1 MKKTITLIS
10 SIFIAFQ
17 VNAQLTI
24 TADFEE
30 YNLPLDSFYFNAN
43 GNDFVASGLMSF
55 EYEWTQSQ
63 WGNYWSGGFAYS
75 TMRDSI
81 NASYSNLYSA
91 ITAKGQNNSNTYI
104 TGQQG
109 ASIHIP
115 IAIQRLTPPLGF
127 YVTNSTY
134 AYLSMRDGDAF
145 AKKFGGT
152 SGNDPDWFKLT
163 VKGSLGGMQNQDSV
177 EVYLA
182 DFRANDNTQDYILKT
197 WQFVDISNL
206 GMYDSLHFYLSS
218 SDVGS
223 FGMNTPAFF
232 CMDNFTTP
240 FYSGI
245 NDETLENKK
254 IKLLQNPVNEY
265 SKLVISTNENKSI
278 NITIIDV
285 LGKLHLNE
293 TIEINAGENN
303 LNINC
308 NSLKSGMYSFIISD
322 LSNNTV
328 TIKFIKE

>member
-1 MKKTITLIS
+1 MKKIITLIS
-10 SIFIAFQ
+10 SIFLAFQ

-43 GNDFVASGLMSF
+43 GNDFVASGLMNF

-63 WGNYWSGGFAYS
+63 WGDYWSGGFTYS
-75 TMRDSI
+75 TMRDSTT
-81 NASYSNLYSA
+81 AGYSNLYSA
-91 ITAKGQNNSNTYI
+91 ITAKGQNNSNTYV

-109 ASIHIP
+109 ARIHIP
-115 IAIQRLTPPLGF
+115 IAIQRQSPPLGF

-134 AYLSMRDGDAF
+134 TYLSMRDGDAF
-145 AKKFGGT
+145 AKKFGGV

-163 VKGSLGGMQNQDSV
+163 VKSSIGGMQNQDSV

-182 DFRANDNTQDYILKT
+182 DFRSSDNTQDYILKT

-206 GMYDSLHFYLSS
+206 GMYDSLYFYLSS

-232 CMDNFTTP
+232 CLDNITTP
-240 FYSGI
+240 FYSSI
-245 NDETLENKK
+245 NEEILENNKF
-254 IKLLQNPVNEY
+254 KLLKNPVNEN
-265 SKLVISTNENKSI
+265 STLVINSTESKII
-278 NITIIDV
+278 NIIVVDI
-285 LGKLHLNE
+285 LGKIYLNE
-293 TIEINAGENN
+293 SIEIHAGENK

-308 NSLKSGMYSFIISD
+308 NSIKSGMYSFIISD
-322 LSNNTV
+322 LKSKTE
-328 TIKFIKE
+328 TIKFVKE

>member
-1 MKKTITLIS
+1 MKKTITLIA
-10 SIFIAFQ
+10 SILFAFQ

-30 YNLPLDSFYFNAN
+30 YNLPLDSFYFNAS

-55 EYEWTQSQ
+55 QYDWTLSQ
-63 WGNYWSGGFAYS
+63 WGDYWSGGFAYS
-75 TMRDSI
+75 TMRDSTT
-81 NASYSNLYSA
+81 SGYSNLYSA
-91 ITAKGQNNSNTYI
+91 ITAKGQNNSNTYVV
-104 TGQQG
+104 GQHG
-109 ASIHIP
+109 ASIYIP
-115 IAIQRLTPPLGF
+115 IAIQRQSPPLGF

-163 VKGSLGGMQNQDSV
+163 VKASLGGTQNQDSV

-182 DFRANDNTQDYILKT
+182 DFRSSDNSQDYILKT

-206 GMYDSLHFYLSS
+206 GMYDSLHFHLSS

-232 CMDNFTTP
+232 CLDNITTP
-240 FYSGI
+240 FYSSL
-245 NDETLENKK
+245 NDELNDNTK
-254 IKLLQNPVNEY
+254 ISLLQNPVNEN
-265 SKLVISTNENKSI
+265 SKLLIHSDEDKNI
-278 NITIIDV
+278 NITINDV
-285 LGKLHLNE
+285 LGKVYLSEMITINRGETKLKINFDLLN
-293 TIEINAGENN
+293 TGI
-303 LNINC
+303 
-308 NSLKSGMYSFIISD
+308 YSIVISD
-322 LSNNTV
+322 SKKSE

>member
-1 MKKTITLIS
+1 
-10 SIFIAFQ
+10 
-17 VNAQLTI
+17 
-24 TADFEE
+24 
-30 YNLPLDSFYFNAN
+30 
-43 GNDFVASGLMSF
+43 
-55 EYEWTQSQ
+55 
-63 WGNYWSGGFAYS
+63 
-75 TMRDSI
+75 
-81 NASYSNLYSA
+81 
-91 ITAKGQNNSNTYI
+91 
-104 TGQQG
+104 
-109 ASIHIP
+109 
-115 IAIQRLTPPLGF
+115 
-127 YVTNSTY
+127 
-134 AYLSMRDGDAF
+134 MRDGDAF

-152 SGNDPDWFKLT
+152 SGNDPDWFKLI

-254 IKLLQNPVNEY
+254 IKLLQNPVNEH

-308 NSLKSGMYSFIISD
+308 NSLKSGIYSFIISD
-322 LSNNTV
+322 SSYKTE
-328 TIKFIKE
+328 TINFIKE